1 MFSDS
6 DFTFIKI
13 NALTMIII
21 MLINF

>member
-13 NALTMIII
+13 NALIMIII